1 MSVTGQRGVLL
12 VLALG
17 ALLAKATMADDLGR
31 LFTSVAERARIDAAR
46 SGSPSQGQVADT
58 APGGRV
64 ILNGT
69 LRGSDGK
76 ALVWINGRR
85 VHPDRAR
92 GLTLMG
98 DGRVRLTG
106 REGPATL
113 KPGQGID
120 PATGKVFDH
129 YTAAPAPV
137 AESAAAKAI
146 PSPAGAASAAA
157 ATSLAKSAATAA
169 PTAKAN

>member
-1 MSVTGQRGVLL
+1 MSVTGQRGALL
-12 VLALG
+12 VLTLG
-17 ALLAKATMADDLGR
+17 ALLAKAAVADDLGR

-58 APGGRV
+58 ASGGRV

-76 ALVWINGRR
+76 ALVWINGER
-85 VHPDRAR
+85 VHPDGAR

-106 REGPATL
+106 REGSATL

-129 YTAAPAPV
+129 YTAVPAPV
-137 AESAAAKAI
+137 AESAA
-146 PSPAGAASAAA
+146 GAASATA

-169 PTAKAN
+169 PAAKPKAN